1 MLAILFTALVAACY
15 AAGVHRVWARAGRG
29 HGVASAAVWWFAGG
43 CVVLAAALAPAADP
57 WTDALFSAHMVQ
69 HLLLISV
76 VAPML
81 VLGQPVVAL
90 LWAIPDRARIRLGRG
105 WAAGRG
111 LAGALRGAVAG
122 VTAPSSA
129 WLLHLGTLILWHIP
143 ACYRWASAHEAA
155 HAAEHASYLLTA
167 SLFWWPVCQS
177 VGHRRLGDGA
187 AILYL
192 MSFVTVMGAYA
203 AVLTFARTPWY
214 ATDPMRYGFTAVGD
228 QQLAG
233 MIMWVPASVV
243 YLVAA
248 GACFVRWLHAARD
261 AAPDT
266 ARDAVSD
273 AGYGESDGGT
283 GGVYA
288 RLRTQA

>member
-1 MLAILFTALVAACY
+1 MLAIGLTALLAAVY
-15 AAGVHRVWARAGRG
+15 AIGVRRVWARAGRG
-29 HGVASAAVWWFAGG
+29 HGVRSSAIWWFAGG
-43 CVVLAAALAPAADP
+43 SIVLAAALAPAADP

-76 VAPML
+76 AAPML
-81 VLGQPVVAL
+81 VLGRPVVAM
-90 LWAIPDRARIRLGRG
+90 LWAIPDRWRIPLGRW
-105 WAAGRG
+105 WAERRG
-111 LAGALRGAVAG
+111 LAWALAG
-122 VTAPSSA
+122 LTAPATA
-129 WLLHLGTLILWHIP
+129 WLLHLGTLIVWHIP

-167 SLFWWPVCQS
+167 TLFWWPVCQT

-192 MSFVTVMGAYA
+192 MGLVTIMGGYA
-203 AVLTFARTPWY
+203 AVLTFARSAWY
-214 ATDPMRYGFTAVGD
+214 ATDPTRYGFTAVGD

-248 GACFVRWLHAARD
+248 GACFVRWLHAAPGTAPAPAVVTPGRRAGR
-261 AAPDT
+261 AAYT
-266 ARDAVSD
+266 
-273 AGYGESDGGT
+273 
-283 GGVYA
+283 
-288 RLRTQA
+288 